1 MKRILSLLFM
11 LVLSV
16 GLLIGCSSGD
26 NDQSSEPKDTDNNTE
41 ETAGFPLEVTDALG
55 NEITIEEEPEKIVSA
70 IPSNTEIAF
79 ALGLGDKI
87 VGVSDH
93 DNYPEEVQEIDKVGG
108 LELNAEKIISLQPD
122 LVLAHAS
129 AANTFKEAMEQL
141 RSEEHTSELQSRCH
155 LV

>member
-1 MKRILSLLFM
+1 MKRFLSFLLM
-11 LVLSV
+11 LVLTA
-16 GLLIGCSSGD
+16 GLLIGCSAGD
-26 NDQSSEPKDTDNNTE
+26 TDQSVETVNKDNNTE

-55 NEITIEEEPEKIVSA
+55 NEITIEEELEKIVSA

-108 LELNAEKIISLQPD
+108 LELNAEKIIRLQPD
-122 LVLAHAS
+122 IVLANAS
-129 AANTFKEAMEQL
+129 DGNTYKDTIEMINC
-141 RSEEHTSELQSRCH
+141 SGIN
-155 LV
+155 